1 MDLTVAE
8 YLCYLKKLRQYNE
21 RELLS
26 LNLTNNRATF
36 IGSNDFNTFFKK
48 KKKKSRIHKIL
59 DVSKL
64 NLDDDDEKSNIT
76 PEQYINRLKPTLLEN
91 SIPTERKT
99 LKLWKYYNILTL
111 VPGDKFGD
119 YALAEKNRKRLILSN
134 KGQPLS

>member
-8 YLCYLKKLRQYNE
+8 YICYLKKLRQYNE

-64 NLDDDDEKSNIT
+64 NLDDDD
-76 PEQYINRLKPTLLEN
+76 
-91 SIPTERKT
+91 
-99 LKLWKYYNILTL
+99 
-111 VPGDKFGD
+111 
-119 YALAEKNRKRLILSN
+119 
-134 KGQPLS
+134 